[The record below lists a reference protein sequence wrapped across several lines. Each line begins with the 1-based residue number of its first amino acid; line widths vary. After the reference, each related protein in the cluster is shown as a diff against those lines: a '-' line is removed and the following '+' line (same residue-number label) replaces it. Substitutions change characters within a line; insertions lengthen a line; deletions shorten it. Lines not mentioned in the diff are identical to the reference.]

1 MSLLPRYSPR
11 GNIDNAFFASSTDY
25 TYCKMGYDDFSLGAL
40 LNFGMVAVICSLSMV
55 FYVRVNGQG
64 IYLDI
69 RNANS

>member
-1 MSLLPRYSPR
+1 
-11 GNIDNAFFASSTDY
+11 
-25 TYCKMGYDDFSLGAL
+25 MGYDDFSLGAL